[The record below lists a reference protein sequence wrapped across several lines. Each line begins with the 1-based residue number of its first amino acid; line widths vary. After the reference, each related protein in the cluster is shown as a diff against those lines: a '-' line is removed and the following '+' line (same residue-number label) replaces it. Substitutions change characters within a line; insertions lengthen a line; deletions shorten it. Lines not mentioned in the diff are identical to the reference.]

1 MRRYKRGLSGCAAE
15 TGEEE
20 EDMTQKKN
28 LFRILVDDRH
38 RARTISYSMVI
49 VAYIILQTM
58 MMTGSLSSL
67 ISNLLVPVTCYMVAA
82 IGLNLNVGISG
93 ELNLGQAGFMAIGAF
108 SGICL
113 SGYLAEAIPAAVPR
127 LILAILFGAVL
138 TGFMGFLIGIPV
150 LKLQGDYL
158 AIVTLAFGEIVKNLI
173 MNLYVGF
180 DRTGIKLSFIQQTFT
195 LEEGGKILLNGPMGA
210 TSTQKIASF
219 TMGAILV
226 IIALAIVYN
235 LLYSRHGRAIMA
247 ARDNRI
253 AAESVGISVSR
264 TKMMAFVISAA
275 LAGAAGALYGL
286 NYSTL
291 IVSKFDFNTSILI
304 LVYVV
309 LGGLGNMN
317 GTLIATV
324 VLFLLPELLRSLQAY
339 RMLIYA
345 VILIMIMLITNNEFL
360 KTRLQSLRKRGERH
374 E

>member
-1 MRRYKRGLSGCAAE
+1 
-15 TGEEE
+15 
-20 EDMTQKKN
+20 MTQKKN

>member
-1 MRRYKRGLSGCAAE
+1 M
-15 TGEEE
+15 
-20 EDMTQKKN
+20 
-28 LFRILVDDRH
+28 
-38 RARTISYSMVI
+38 
-49 VAYIILQTM
+49 
-58 MMTGSLSSL
+58 
-67 ISNLLVPVTCYMVAA
+67 
-82 IGLNLNVGISG
+82 
-93 ELNLGQAGFMAIGAF
+93 
-108 SGICL
+108 
-113 SGYLAEAIPAAVPR
+113 
-127 LILAILFGAVL
+127 
-138 TGFMGFLIGIPV
+138 
-150 LKLQGDYL
+150 
-158 AIVTLAFGEIVKNLI
+158 TLAFGEIVKNLI

>member
-1 MRRYKRGLSGCAAE
+1 
-15 TGEEE
+15 
-20 EDMTQKKN
+20 MTKKKN
-28 LFRILVDDRH
+28 LFQILVDDRH
-38 RARTISYSMVI
+38 RARTISYTMVI
-49 VAYIILQTM
+49 AAYIIVEAMLRS
-58 MMTGSLSSL
+58 GNLSNL
-67 ISNLLVPVTCYMVAA
+67 FINLLVPVTCYMVAA
-82 IGLNLNVGISG
+82 IGLNLNVGVSG

-113 SGYLAEAIPAAVPR
+113 SGFFADTIPAVPR
-127 LILAILFGAVL
+127 LMLAILFGALL
-138 TGFMGFLIGIPV
+138 TALMGFLIGIPV

-180 DRTGIKLSFIQQTFT
+180 DRTGLKVSFVQQTFT
-195 LEEGGKILLNGPMGA
+195 LEEGGRILLNGPMGS
-210 TSTQKIASF
+210 TSTQKISTF
-219 TMGAILV
+219 TAGMILV

-264 TKMMAFVISAA
+264 TKMLAFVVSAS
-275 LAGAAGALYGL
+275 LAGAAGVLYGL

-309 LGGLGNMN
+309 LGGLGNIN

-324 VLFLLPELLRSLQAY
+324 ILFLLPEMLRSLQAY

-345 VILIMIMLITNNEFL
+345 VILILIMLITNNQSL
-360 KTRLQSLRKRGERH
+360 RAGLQSLRNRGKKDE
-374 E
+374 